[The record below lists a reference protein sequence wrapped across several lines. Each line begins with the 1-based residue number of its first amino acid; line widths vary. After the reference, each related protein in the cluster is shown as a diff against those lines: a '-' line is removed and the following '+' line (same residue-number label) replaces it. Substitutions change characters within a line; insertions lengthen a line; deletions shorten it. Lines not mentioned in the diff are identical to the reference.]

1 MDLADR
7 EPLLQQ
13 FPLIAK
19 PFLRPVY
26 RTSRGTLLL
35 TTEGGL
41 LEVVEG
47 KVTRSPLQQVP
58 AFQDREIRVLLEDR
72 QGRAWIHTVDP
83 ENRSA
88 LFTFSGG
95 RAEEFRLP
103 PGVRADRVRLMLEDR
118 QGNIWLT
125 GNEAGLAR
133 YRNGNFQVYGRSN
146 GLLADLNYVY
156 ALTEDREGN
165 IWLGTNNGLV
175 RYSGERFVLFGSTE
189 ERGGESINAL
199 FEDSQGRVWIGNSAG
214 EVIRYADGRETVLLP
229 ASTSPIGRLNG
240 LVELT
245 DGAFLLATHHGIW
258 RYSGQGLENV
268 SQQYGIMPTT
278 QVSGIS

>member
-1 MDLADR
+1 VEDGLPQSQVYDIVEDRRGSLWVCTNGGGVARFNGTRFEPYTTHQGLVHNQVRKGFEDSRGNLWFASYRGLSKYDGREFTNFTNEHGYPDCLYAQVFEDRNGAIWVYTLIERGNSKLLLLEGNRLVDLADR

-72 QGRAWIHTVDP
+72 QGRAWVHTVDA
-83 ENRSA
+83 EGRSA

-103 PGVRADRVRLMLEDR
+103 PGVRADKVRLMLEDR

-133 YRNGNFQVYGRSN
+133 YRNGIS
-146 GLLADLNYVY
+146 
-156 ALTEDREGN
+156 
-165 IWLGTNNGLV
+165 
-175 RYSGERFVLFGSTE
+175 RY
-189 ERGGESINAL
+189 
-199 FEDSQGRVWIGNSAG
+199 
-214 EVIRYADGRETVLLP
+214 TVDP
-229 ASTSPIGRLNG
+229 MAC
-240 LVELT
+240 
-245 DGAFLLATHHGIW
+245 W
-258 RYSGQGLENV
+258 
-268 SQQYGIMPTT
+268 PTLIT
-278 QVSGIS
+278 CTR